1 VLVILDYSACLSVVE
16 WCLGIVTPS
25 TVHRVARALTN
36 GEHRWISF
44 SFLMACLVTFLAV
57 HPNSSAQTPWLH
69 DFTSFR
75 CSSSAHGLLVKLLH
89 FFVALACL
97 RLNCWVAKALFIT
110 FVLRSLSVRL
120 LLYRYPVFH
129 LLRSLIYH
137 HRYYIAQL
145 KFPCLICR
153 ISLKGLHSTNL
164 PEKLGSPPLYPWLW
178 DTNFTFALG
187 MWREN
192 KWVMWNLV

>member
-1 VLVILDYSACLSVVE
+1 MLVILDYSACLSVVE

-110 FVLRSLSVRL
+110 FVLRSFSVRL
-120 LLYRYPVFH
+120 LLY
-129 LLRSLIYH
+129 
-137 HRYYIAQL
+137 
-145 KFPCLICR
+145 R